1 MSVLVGQVPDR
12 SADGAQR
19 LGARLARA
27 LGERLVLCTVTS
39 PGHDAPADAS
49 AREEAPA
56 VDGVAVEVVHV
67 VDRSIP
73 GGLARAAHT
82 HQADVVVLGDG
93 PSGAGSV
100 GARLARAADVAVA
113 LAGTAPGDGPITR
126 VTCAYGGGR
135 DSAGVLAAAAD
146 LARRTSAALRVAS
159 FAPQRGPTVP
169 PEAGLHAE
177 RVVVEQ
183 WREQVLAAQREG
195 LASLGVEAE
204 TLAVADTTVEQAVA
218 GLDWDEGDLLVV
230 GTAAAHA
237 ATRLLLGDPGAAVLR
252 AAPVPVVLSPGR

>member
-1 MSVLVGQVPDR
+1 VTVLVGPVPGR
-12 SADGAQR
+12 AADGARR
-19 LGARLARA
+19 LGVRLARA
-27 LGERLVLCTVTS
+27 LGERLVLCTVTR
-39 PGHDAPADAS
+39 PGHDAPTGD
-49 AREEAPA
+49 EAPT
-56 VDGVAVEVVHV
+56 VDGVAVDIVQV

-82 HQADVVVLGDG
+82 HQAEIVVLGDG
-93 PSGAGSV
+93 PSGAGTV

-113 LAGTAPGDGPITR
+113 LAVTAPGDGPITR

-135 DSAGVLAAAAD
+135 DAAGVLAAAAD

-177 RVVVEQ
+177 RVVVET
-183 WREQVLAAQREG
+183 WREQVLATQREA

-204 TLAVADTTVEQAVA
+204 TLAVADTTVEEAVA
-218 GLDWDEGDLLVV
+218 GLDWDAGDLLVV

-252 AAPVPVVLSPGR
+252 AAPVPVVLTPGATAR